1 MLAKRKIIFKFFT
14 IVELLVVILVV
25 GILLGISTAG
35 INGMLKR
42 QGASGAVRSISSK
55 LALCRSYATVKN
67 SYVALLLPNDNP
79 TPPGNPSVGKYNT
92 GFTTNDSLKQFLYT
106 KNRIC
111 LVVPSV
117 NNTGDYT
124 FDSWIDGN
132 EWEDLPSGTCAYISV
147 HPVRV
152 DTLTVNTIPSMT
164 SSAVVFKPNG
174 MLADSSSVVIKAFM
188 ARYVITASGGILAYE
203 TKSGENNAWE
213 ISINPFTGKASY
225 EKKSY

>member
-1 MLAKRKIIFKFFT
+1 MFSTRKTIFRNYT

-25 GILLGISTAG
+25 GILLSVSVAG
-35 INGMLKR
+35 LNGMLKR

-55 LALCRSYATVKN
+55 LSLCRSYAAVKN

-79 TPPGNPSVGKYNT
+79 APPGNPSTGTYNT
-92 GFTTNDSLKQFLYT
+92 GFTTDSLRQFLYT
-106 KNRIC
+106 KSRIC

-117 NNTGDYT
+117 TTVGEYT
-124 FDSWIDGN
+124 FDSWIDSN
-132 EWEDLPSGTCAYISV
+132 DWDDLPLGTCAYISS

-152 DTLTVNTIPSMT
+152 NNITITTPVT
-164 SSAVVFKPNG
+164 SSAIVFKPNG
-174 MLADSSSVVIKAFM
+174 MLSDGSNVVIKAFM
-188 ARYVITASGGILAYE
+188 ARYITTNPVGKELVYE

-213 ISINPFTGKASY
+213 ISVNPFTGKASY